1 MAGGFVM
8 TSASRGAVPTE
19 STVYKA
25 ACLPFPEGGRREA
38 RRRQAR
44 VPAMIPGPGGR
55 DGSGRISMD
64 LFGEY
69 RILADRVVV
78 WSALNDAD
86 VLRRCIPG
94 CESLER
100 VSDREMTATVVAK
113 IGPVKA
119 TFKGAVTLE
128 NMVPPESYT
137 IVGEGKGGVAG
148 FAKGSADVSLAED
161 GDGTVL
167 SYSVKAQVGGKLAQL
182 GSRLIVSTSRK
193 MADEFF
199 GKFKEIVEGGGGAE
213 AASASASAGSAE
225 DGGLDAGLLEAARSR
240 AMEDLPGT
248 VGGAVSDAVHEAE
261 ERVSKAVHEVE
272 AEVETAAGRG
282 FLGGPVVWGLAL
294 LGVVIVVLAVMS

>member
-1 MAGGFVM
+1 
-8 TSASRGAVPTE
+8 
-19 STVYKA
+19 
-25 ACLPFPEGGRREA
+25 
-38 RRRQAR
+38 
-44 VPAMIPGPGGR
+44 
-55 DGSGRISMD
+55 MD
-64 LFGEY
+64 LVGEY
-69 RILADRVVV
+69 RLLAGRDVV
-78 WSALNDAD
+78 WDALNDAD

-94 CESLER
+94 CQSLEK

-161 GDGTVL
+161 GDATVL

-199 GKFKEIVEGGGGAE
+199 GKFKEIVEGDGASAGETGAAGMSAGG
-213 AASASASAGSAE
+213 ASASSAASSAGSEAGSE
-225 DGGLDAGLLEAARSR
+225 ARGEASSSFAGVELDAGLAETAKTQALSDAPHR
-240 AMEDLPGT
+240 
-248 VGGAVSDAVHEAE
+248 VGEAVSE
-261 ERVSKAVHEVE
+261 AVHEVE
-272 AEVETAAGRG
+272 AEVESAAGRG
-282 FLGGPVVWGLAL
+282 FLGGPVVWGLAA
-294 LGVVIVVLAVMS
+294 LGVVIVVLALMS

>member
-1 MAGGFVM
+1 
-8 TSASRGAVPTE
+8 
-19 STVYKA
+19 
-25 ACLPFPEGGRREA
+25 
-38 RRRQAR
+38 
-44 VPAMIPGPGGR
+44 
-55 DGSGRISMD
+55 MD

>member
-1 MAGGFVM
+1 
-8 TSASRGAVPTE
+8 
-19 STVYKA
+19 
-25 ACLPFPEGGRREA
+25 
-38 RRRQAR
+38 
-44 VPAMIPGPGGR
+44 
-55 DGSGRISMD
+55 
-64 LFGEY
+64 
-69 RILADRVVV
+69 
-78 WSALNDAD
+78 
-86 VLRRCIPG
+86 
-94 CESLER
+94 
-100 VSDREMTATVVAK
+100 MTATVVAK